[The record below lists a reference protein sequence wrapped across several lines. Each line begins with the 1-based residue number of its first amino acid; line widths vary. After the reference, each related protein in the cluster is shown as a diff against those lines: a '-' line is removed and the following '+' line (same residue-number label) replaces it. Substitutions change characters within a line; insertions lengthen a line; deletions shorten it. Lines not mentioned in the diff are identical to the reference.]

1 MDCSSH
7 SDSYYNGNNNSHQSS
22 SSSTPT
28 PPAKQPLHKLNK
40 STSNVE
46 TQNELLQLAAIEL
59 ESFRR
64 PTSSTK
70 SNSSSSSISSPQRKV
85 RKQNSSN
92 SLNSTNSHSSNESAD
107 QIEETERAFPQACLH
122 LLHTLS
128 GNTKCHDCLA
138 PSPSWA
144 SVSYG
149 ITLCLQCSGK
159 HRSLGVNVSYVKS
172 LTLDSW
178 KRTEILCM
186 LEGGNG
192 QLDTFF
198 SRHEMGSPQIAA
210 STRKTLD
217 SPSNSSSSSTPR
229 GSPTTK
235 NTVGVLDRYKT
246 KAASFYRQH
255 LKSHAKTIAS
265 KDGLYEGRDAHRN
278 KKKSS
283 SSSKSKRR
291 GDKSS
296 SSSSTGGGGSKG
308 KTKLLGEKMKKGNE
322 VVQQILESVTEVDID
337 SSCGST
343 RSAGFMD

>member
-1 MDCSSH
+1 MPPYNMDCSSH
-7 SDSYYNGNNNSHQSS
+7 SDSYYNNNNNNQQS

-28 PPAKQPLHKLNK
+28 SPAKQPLHKLNK
-40 STSNVE
+40 STSNCE
-46 TQNELLQLAAIEL
+46 TQNELLQLAALEL

-64 PTSSTK
+64 PTSST
-70 SNSSSSSISSPQRKV
+70 NSSSSSISSPQRKV

-92 SLNSTNSHSSNESAD
+92 SLNSTNSNSSNESVD

-210 STRKTLD
+210 TTRKTLD
-217 SPSNSSSSSTPR
+217 SPSSNSSSPPR

-283 SSSKSKRR
+283 SSSKSSKRR

-296 SSSSTGGGGSKG
+296 SSGGGGGSKG

-343 RSAGFMD
+343 RSAGFM